1 MSQHPTNALPML
13 NGAKYRAT
21 HQASVDA
28 VLGAGVRRVESR
40 GGMFYNR
47 DRWTLRVF
55 VTHFCA
61 WVSQNQ
67 GRKPTSA
74 EITDMV
80 RKANNEYVGDPG
92 IVIAATPEKLP
103 LHVALALVGGAYH
116 ESWHTKY
123 SRRSEIRTYEVEK
136 IVNAVWDRVENWAPL
151 GQTINTWA
159 NIVEDIRIERCGC
172 QEYPGA
178 EPKMQDLQ
186 SFILDKEEESRN
198 EALVKFGP
206 QAEASLN
213 GAYGIISATFRD
225 VGLGYNTEHQ
235 RRALEAYR
243 QRNSEAVDFVLSGP
257 LAELLR
263 ETINLSASDDVASL
277 RIAME
282 VVAAISEKS
291 KEKPEDKKNEPQD
304 GEPQDGESPE
314 PRCPNCGSAD
324 LSGKKSGGKVTIKCG
339 HCGYQW
345 EQDAQDSKKGKG
357 KGKGI
362 SVESDEEDE
371 GSDDSDDGGEESEKS
386 GKDPKKSKG
395 SKSDE
400 DGEESEEES
409 EDSSEKGSKKSK
421 DDEDSEDEGSGGSGE
436 GGDSEEEGEES
447 GKGSKDSDDEDSD
460 SEEEGEGEESGG
472 GEDSGKGSDEG
483 DESEGEGDESGEDSE
498 GDSEGE
504 GSDNNSESDDAKNGN
519 GAGGFSPNKGPAP
532 GWDIKIAEEILAS
545 AEKGEENGLL
555 DNNSAIGEAVDE
567 ERAKEDGHCK
577 QNEAVYRPYDR
588 SLDTVALVLP
598 SQRGKA
604 DDEVRARD
612 LLATVKSECNFLRS
626 RLRTIIRSVEQTSV
640 EHGVRRG
647 RGLSQRM
654 FVDDKVALMNGR
666 MPHRPDFDIE
676 EQIDTSMAAAV
687 VVDESGSMDDRLQL
701 ATQTMMAIVEP
712 LDSLT
717 YPTMALGFRNGA
729 GFARKD
735 PQDRTDY
742 FRYNGSHID
751 VFKTFDERFSSV
763 KWRFANTQATGG
775 TPMADGVQYGLEALA
790 DRNESHRVLFIITDG
805 CPDGHHINV
814 INHQIRVAKEL
825 GIHLVGVG
833 IGSGAEYVKT
843 LFPDHVYAKRVSD
856 LPKELLK
863 KLNEILDFR
872 AARGSVRGRQAKKRL
887 AS

>member
-28 VLGAGVRRVESR
+28 VLGAGVRRVDSR

-61 WVSQNQ
+61 WVSQNH

-74 EITDMV
+74 EIAAMV
-80 RKANNEYVGDPG
+80 SKANSEYVSNPG

-178 EPKMQDLQ
+178 EPKMMDLQ
-186 SFILDKEEESRN
+186 GFILDKEEEARN
-198 EALVKFGP
+198 EALVKLGP

-225 VGLGYNTEHQ
+225 VGLGYNTERQ
-235 RRALEAYR
+235 RRALETYQ
-243 QRNSEAVDFVLSGP
+243 QRNAEAVDFVLSGP
-257 LAELLR
+257 LSDLLR

-282 VVAAISEKS
+282 VIATISEKS
-291 KEKPEDKKNEPQD
+291 KEKPEEKPEPQD

-314 PRCPNCGSAD
+314 PRCPNCGSTD

-339 HCGYQW
+339 KCGYQW

-371 GSDDSDDGGEESEKS
+371 ESDESGDEGEESDEKS
-386 GKDPKKSKG
+386 GKEPKKSKKG
-395 SKSDE
+395 SKGSESDENGEESDE
-400 DGEESEEES
+400 DGEGSEES
-409 EDSSEKGSKKSK
+409 EDEGEDSSKKGSKKSEEEG
-421 DDEDSEDEGSGGSGE
+421 EDSEDEGSEGSDGGE
-436 GGDSEEEGEES
+436 DSEEEGEES
-447 GKGSKDSDDEDSD
+447 GKESDKGSDDGAEGED
-460 SEEEGEGEESGG
+460 SEEEGEE
-472 GEDSGKGSDEG
+472 SDEG
-483 DESEGEGDESGEDSE
+483 SEG
-498 GDSEGE
+498 GDSDDEG
-504 GSDNNSESDDAKNGN
+504 SESDSEHDSDNPSDSHD
-519 GAGGFSPNKGPAP
+519 AGGFSPNEGPAP
-532 GWDIKIAEEILAS
+532 GWDVKVAEELLSS
-545 AEKGEENGLL
+545 AEKGEESGLL
-555 DNNSAIGEAVDE
+555 DNNSAMGEAVDE
-567 ERAKEDGHCK
+567 ERAKEDEHCK
-577 QNEAVYRPYDR
+577 QNEEVYRPYDR
-588 SLDTVALVLP
+588 SLDTVALVKP
-598 SQRGKA
+598 SHRGKE
-604 DDEVRARD
+604 DDEARARD

-626 RLRTIIRSVEQTSV
+626 RLRTIVRSVEQTAV

-654 FVDDKVALMNGR
+654 FVDDKVTLMNGR

-717 YPTMALGFRNGA
+717 YPTMALGFRNGS
-729 GFARKD
+729 GCGRKD
-735 PQDRTDY
+735 PQDKTDY

-763 KWRFANTQATGG
+763 KWRFANTQAVGG
-775 TPMADGVQYGLEALA
+775 TPMADGIQYGLEALA
-790 DRNESHRVLFIITDG
+790 DRDESHRVLFIITDG
-805 CPDGHHINV
+805 CPDGHHIAV

-843 LFPDHVYAKRVSD
+843 LFPDHVYAARMSS

-863 KLNEILDFR
+863 KLNELLDFR
-872 AARGSVRGRQAKKRL
+872 SIRGSVRGRQAKKRL